1 MVSKCPVNIRW
12 LYDSFIKNERNFLF
26 QANQADS
33 GSMHDI
39 QCIFHAKWN
48 VYIRVST
55 NIRFSHERIFAILDL
70 HERIFANIRHFTNI
84 FANTRVSHI
93 REYIR
98 EYSRIFANIHEYS
111 RIYSRIFVNIHE
123 YSRIS
128 VNEQHC
134 G

>member
-1 MVSKCPVNIRW
+1 MESIIIMDFWVKYCHFGRADRLRRTVKLPN
-12 LYDSFIKNERNFLF
+12 YSFIIP
-26 QANQADS
+26 S
-33 GSMHDI
+33 
-39 QCIFHAKWN
+39 
-48 VYIRVST
+48 RVST

-84 FANTRVSHI
+84 FVNTRVSHI

-98 EYSRIFANIHEYS
+98 EYSRIFANIREYS

-128 VNEQHC
+128 VNKQHC